1 MRWLQMSLEWFS
13 RMENAVRVSLPD
25 LCEEFAEVEI
35 IFDTDTTEQ
44 HPTFTFS
51 VESESEFDEFC
62 IILFDPIN
70 QEFYSYHY
78 DDEAELHAKVLFANL
93 DQMLSFIHASYHDYL
108 DEIDEILD
116 ELEEN
121 EDTYS
126 DFNEFEVE
134 NNHTFIDDDGYEYEE
149 TDDFNDGTLNHVEW
163 ISNEKFIHIE
173 DNNLNASVEHS
184 ITYKLG
190 VDQETG
196 DGVIY
201 RTTISRDSEE
211 ETEEKVLL
219 YFKEE
224 EADYIK
230 ELVEEYVNKMRHV

>member
-1 MRWLQMSLEWFS
+1 MSLEWFS
-13 RMENAVRVSLPD
+13 RMENAVRISLPD
-25 LCEEFAEVEI
+25 LCEEFDNENI
-35 IFDTDTTEQ
+35 LFDTDSTEQ

-51 VESESEFDEFC
+51 VESESDFDEFC
-62 IILFDPIN
+62 IILFDPTN

-108 DEIDEILD
+108 DEVDEFLD
-116 ELEEN
+116 ELA
-121 EDTYS
+121 EDEDIYS
-126 DFNEFEVE
+126 EFEVE
-134 NNHTFIDDDGYEYEE
+134 NEDTFVDEDGYEYED
-149 TDDFNDGTLNHVEW
+149 TDDFDEGSLNQIEW

-173 DNNLNASVEHS
+173 DNNPTAHVEHS

-224 EADYIK
+224 EADYLK
-230 ELVEEYVNKMRHV
+230 ELVQEYTNKIRQI